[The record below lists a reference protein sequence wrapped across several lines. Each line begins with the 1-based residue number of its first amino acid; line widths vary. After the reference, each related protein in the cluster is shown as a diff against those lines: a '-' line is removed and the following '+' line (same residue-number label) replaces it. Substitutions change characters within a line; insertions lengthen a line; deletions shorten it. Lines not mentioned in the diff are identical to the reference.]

1 MNPKVK
7 QKITLLSGPLAF
19 LLLRFAARSFGGAAA
34 CALGVAVWM
43 ALWWVFRPVGI
54 AVTALMPIVINAF
67 FNLVPAG
74 HVISNYF
81 SEIVVLLLGADLICL
96 TWSRTGLDR
105 RVAVKAL
112 CGIGTSMQQQI
123 AAWLGASVILSVFL
137 PNVVVAAILCPIA
150 AAMLKFVNSGE
161 ESDIRQSAPIFLAIG
176 WGSGI
181 GGFGSPIG
189 GAANLVAIAYLEQL
203 TGHEF
208 MYVGWVLRFVPVL
221 FLVFLLNLFYLWR
234 INRTARNLNGSTAYF
249 KKLNKDFG
257 PLKRGEKI
265 GLALFVLATLLAFL
279 RPLYA
284 ELLPGL
290 KPAYTF
296 LTLGLLMFVLRDE
309 DDNPML
315 NWKYA
320 ESHVMWGMMFL
331 FASGMALGRMLIET
345 GAVQHLTALIA
356 ANGPSGGTGTI
367 VLFATF
373 GCLLTELS
381 SNTAAASIALPVV
394 ISIIQAIGLNPVPY
408 MLLTVVSVNCAY
420 VLPISTRAIPVSY
433 GLDAGLQI
441 RQGLRLTL
449 LNVLLVTA
457 VGWICINY
465 VPFFAS
471 L

>member
-1 MNPKVK
+1 MSSDMKRNFA
-7 QKITLLSGPLAF
+7 LLSGPLVF
-19 LLLRFAARSFGGAAA
+19 LLLRLAAQSFGSAAA
-34 CALGVAVWM
+34 SALGMAAWM
-43 ALWWVFRPVGI
+43 ALWWVGI
-54 AVTALMPIVINAF
+54 AVTALLPIAVNAVL
-67 FNLVPAG
+67 NLIPSG

-112 CGIGTSMQQQI
+112 CGIGTSMRQQI
-123 AAWLGASVILSVFL
+123 VAWLGASVVLSVFL

-150 AAMLKFVNSGE
+150 AAMLKFVNGGE
-161 ESDIRQSAPIFLAIG
+161 EPDVRQSAPILLAIG

-208 MYVGWVLRFVPVL
+208 MYVDWVLRFVPIL
-221 FLVFLLNLFYLWR
+221 FLVFLLNLFFLWQ
-234 INRTARNLNGSTAYF
+234 INRTTQDLNGSASYF
-249 KKLNKDFG
+249 KKLNEEFG

-265 GLALFVLATLLAFL
+265 GLTLFVLATMLAFL

-284 ELLPGL
+284 EVLPGL
-290 KPAYTF
+290 KPAYSF

-309 DDNPML
+309 NDEVMMDWN
-315 NWKYA
+315 YA

-345 GAVQHLTALIA
+345 GAVKQLTALIA
-356 ANGPSGGTGTI
+356 SSGPSGGLGTI
-367 VLFATF
+367 ALFAAF
-373 GCLLTELS
+373 GCFLTELS

-394 ISIIQAIGLNPVPY
+394 ISITRAIGLNPVPY
-408 MLLTVVSVNCAY
+408 MLLTVVAVNCAY
-420 VLPISTRAIPVSY
+420 VLPVSTRAIPVSY

-441 RQGLRLTL
+441 RKGLRLTV

-457 VGWICINY
+457 LGWFCINY
-465 VPFFAS
+465 VPFFS
-471 L
+471 RF